1 MKPSRKNRKNN
12 MNVVGQPSREK
23 SAASLSSEKLEK
35 EVALVD
41 NVLSESKK
49 ITSASSE
56 KTVSL
61 EKTSEKVTSQTLAA
75 RDTTKFILVASFIF
89 LGFLFAFLTGY
100 GNFDLSN
107 GFLYGSIGA
116 LGGFLVGII
125 PYVFIR

>member
-12 MNVVGQPSREK
+12 INTSSKTVREETETSRSIEK
-23 SAASLSSEKLEK
+23 IEK
-35 EVALVD
+35 EVAIAD
-41 NVLSESKK
+41 TVLSESKK
-49 ITSASSE
+49 ITSPSSE
-56 KTVSL
+56 KSVSL
-61 EKTSEKVTSQTLAA
+61 EKSSDKVTSQTLAA

-89 LGFLFAFLTGY
+89 LGFLFAFLTGF

-107 GFLYGSIGA
+107 GILYGSIGA